1 MEILTST
8 PGVHHPTIGGNKTDK
23 AVKDVVEWADDQNLI
38 ILNDGSPT
46 RIDPNTGNSTSLDVT
61 IVPSTLSVI
70 SDWIVIQDPCG
81 SDHLPI
87 ITTFS
92 ITPYK
97 ETKTLPKSWIYTKA
111 NWSKFANL
119 LDTIQVEQ
127 LANDN
132 IDKYLD
138 NINQAINQAAYQS
151 IPRTSGKTTTR
162 PINPAWTDKCTQARK
177 DSRKAFKQFQLGQ
190 ISKQEYNRACK
201 HTKHV
206 ILQEQQTHWQN
217 FTSTLNSHT
226 NISKVWKKVKS
237 LLGKHT
243 NTTIPTIKDA
253 YSSQDKADTIAKTFQ
268 LASSNTNLDPAHT
281 LVRDR
286 FRHKLQ
292 VKDTGPNTGALNQ
305 TFTLHELK
313 QTLMHTKNTAPGG
326 DKITYLM
333 LKHLPPNFTNII
345 LHFYNQLFT
354 NNQFPTSW
362 SNAIVIPIPKPNK
375 DPQEPD
381 SYRPISLTSHLC
393 KTFEKM
399 LNTRLRWF
407 LDKQGKLDPAQSG
420 FRPGRST
427 IDNLVQLETKVL
439 TGIANNKYTGAV
451 FIDISKA
458 FDLVWHD
465 GLIYKLRHQFHITGN
480 ALCFIRSFLTG
491 RNTGHDQSD
500 NVASTNL
507 GQRHTTRLCHQ
518 SNTLQPHD
526 QRLIIH
532 NTTQ

>member
-1 MEILTST
+1 M
-8 PGVHHPTIGGNKTDK
+8 
-23 AVKDVVEWADDQNLI
+23 LI
-38 ILNDGSPT
+38 I
-46 RIDPNTGNSTSLDVT
+46 
-61 IVPSTLSVI
+61 
-70 SDWIVIQDPCG
+70 
-81 SDHLPI
+81 
-87 ITTFS
+87 
-92 ITPYK
+92 
-97 ETKTLPKSWIYTKA
+97 
-111 NWSKFANL
+111 SK
-119 LDTIQVEQ
+119 
-127 LANDN
+127 
-132 IDKYLD
+132 KK
-138 NINQAINQAAYQS
+138 
-151 IPRTSGKTTTR
+151 RTSGLHNT
-162 PINPAWTDKCTQARK
+162 PQAR
-177 DSRKAFKQFQLGQ
+177 RGRRHCQP
-190 ISKQEYNRACK
+190 
-201 HTKHV
+201 
-206 ILQEQQTHWQN
+206 
-217 FTSTLNSHT
+217 LNSHT

-407 LDKQGKLDPAQSG
+407 LDKQGNW
-420 FRPGRST
+420 T
-427 IDNLVQLETKVL
+427 
-439 TGIANNKYTGAV
+439 
-451 FIDISKA
+451 
-458 FDLVWHD
+458 
-465 GLIYKLRHQFHITGN
+465 LR
-480 ALCFIRSFLTG
+480 R
-491 RNTGHDQSD
+491 
-500 NVASTNL
+500 VASVL
-507 GQRHTTRLCHQ
+507 DAA
-518 SNTLQPHD
+518 P
-526 QRLIIH
+526 
-532 NTTQ
+532 